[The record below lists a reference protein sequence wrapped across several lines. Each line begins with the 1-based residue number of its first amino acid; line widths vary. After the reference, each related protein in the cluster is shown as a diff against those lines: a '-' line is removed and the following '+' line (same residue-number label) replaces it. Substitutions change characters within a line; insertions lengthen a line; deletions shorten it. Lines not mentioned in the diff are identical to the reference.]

1 MEEKED
7 DAFVGQE
14 IRLKRNVLCD
24 IFIIAA
30 EHEMFQDTLQSGMA
44 SGSCVDE
51 SAGRGMNKTSM
62 NKRQLQPIE
71 LMRAPQGTFLLHFM
85 RLRVLRW
92 VGYVAG
98 GGFQDK
104 RLLWCCS
111 AQKTKTT
118 PKMP

>member
-1 MEEKED
+1 MKCSRTR
-7 DAFVGQE
+7 FRSSGV
-14 IRLKRNVLCD
+14 
-24 IFIIAA
+24 
-30 EHEMFQDTLQSGMA
+30 QSGMA

-118 PKMP
+118 LKMPDVRTMLAA